1 MSASAERRR
10 RATTIGALAALLS
23 FVLLVALGFVGA
35 STLAGSQAG
44 RDATA
49 DRALPQIILPETPAA
64 LMAIVDEDGALTGVV
79 AAVLAPDGVGG
90 SIVVI
95 PPTASTSPT
104 DEDVFPLAETWSEL
118 GAEEFVLDVEG
129 LTGVSFDLIE
139 AVTIERL
146 SALLGAIDTVE
157 VIVPSESA
165 EAVDAAPESLRI
177 LGPDQIAMAL
187 TDRPITGP
195 DADLDPYRTAV
206 WAAVAATLGTEADST
221 APSTAPSTS
230 STAATAD
237 AVGSPTTV
245 APVPPADL
253 DDFLGRL
260 FAGPVGVRGLTSRAP
275 TPLENPRGVEA
286 VILDRP
292 ELVLVFAQIAPGR
305 IATPSASYNFRIV
318 SNFTPEQLADAGVNG
333 ADLVREVVQVLLFV
347 QANVVSVDSAPIGA
361 PAETTASVSA
371 PELLDSFDRGWTLI
385 FGDIEVGEAEVEVG
399 RVDATVVLGEDYL
412 DHRRRRVEESG

>member
-10 RATTIGALAALLS
+10 RATTLGALAALVS

-44 RDATA
+44 RDAGA
-49 DRALPQIILPETPAA
+49 DRALPQIVLPETPAA
-64 LMAIVDEDGALTGVV
+64 LLAVLDEDGALTGVV
-79 AAVLAPDGVGG
+79 AAVLAPDGIGG

-95 PPTASTSPT
+95 PPTASTSPS
-104 DEDVFPLAETWSEL
+104 DDDVFPLAETWTEL

-139 AVTIERL
+139 AVTSERL

-165 EAVDAAPESLRI
+165 EAVDAAPESVRY

-187 TDRPITGP
+187 TDRPVVGP

-206 WAAVAATLGTEADST
+206 WAAVAARLGTEAVST
-221 APSTAPSTS
+221 ES
-230 STAATAD
+230 STESSGSVATDANDSAD
-237 AVGSPTTV
+237 SPPDV
-245 APVPPADL
+245 ATPADI

-260 FAGPVGVRGLTSRAP
+260 FAGPVGVRGVTSRVP

-385 FGDIEVGEAEVEVG
+385 FGDIEVGEADVEVG

-412 DHRRRRVEESG
+412 DHRRRRLEESG